1 MEGMVMAGI
10 RQQNSRREPLGFTP
24 RTAGLASE
32 YAREQGWDI
41 NEEQRAQTPREK
53 QKYDGGRDYD
63 YGAQDIPDE
72 PVDKSHTTQNRTPG
86 RKS

>member
-1 MEGMVMAGI
+1 MAETK
-10 RQQNSRREPLGFTP
+10 QQHNRREPAGFTS

-41 NEEQRAQTPREK
+41 NEEQRSQTPREK
-53 QKYDGGRDYD
+53 QKYDGGLDFF
-63 YGAQDIPDE
+63 AQDVDDE
-72 PVDKSHTTQNRTPG
+72 PADRSAARPLRNPA